1 MSDKVACTQCGKDHE
16 LIDLLRGLCP
26 VCLFAQAVPDAA
38 RRSDSREARF
48 VPPKIL
54 ELAPHFP
61 QLKILELIGQGGM
74 SAVYKARQMSLDRT
88 VAVKLLPQEVA
99 DSHGGLER
107 FRQEAKTLA
116 QLSHPN
122 IVNVYDAGQAGPWCF
137 IVMEFIN
144 GPNLR
149 QLLGDSNLPTSDVL
163 RYASEICDGLQ
174 YAHDRGVVHR
184 DVKPENVLIADDGH
198 VRLVDFGLAKLL
210 KPSGSATTQTGR
222 VIGTPHYLAP
232 EQVETP
238 GKVDHRADVYSLGVL
253 IYEMLTGEL
262 PLGHFAP
269 PSRRIGSDPAF
280 DAVVLRAMARDAQ
293 QRYQCVRDVRAG
305 IAAATAGGNSV
316 LASKYR
322 ATWQTT
328 ASELFLSIGSI
339 FAGLVGC
346 CVLLVAFVVT
356 DQNAPR
362 KRSEPRVLGHFES
375 RDPGKPVVTRVQ
387 EGDFVYDTT
396 APPEFLPAP
405 GGELRSATG
414 GNVLE
419 IFPIAIWFTFAFV
432 ACLSSF
438 GLARVNVSSKTNWRE
453 LSLAQIPSVPSLLA
467 AYLLLG
473 SVLLLGPG
481 LAILLLG
488 YLPLFAQVQHWS
500 FLGMDFTAADR
511 VASLT
516 PYWLRVY
523 SAGMITSAAWS
534 LCLQFIVR
542 ARSSLL
548 QRLFHPSSD
557 DTTSAMTRTAAIV
570 SACVLIPVGC
580 VLLYASWAATPG
592 EALHRPT
599 IVE

>member
-405 GGELRSATG
+405 GGELRSAT
-414 GNVLE
+414 
-419 IFPIAIWFTFAFV
+419 
-432 ACLSSF
+432 SS
-438 GLARVNVSSKTNWRE
+438 RSS
-453 LSLAQIPSVPSLLA
+453 PSLS
-467 AYLLLG
+467 G
-473 SVLLLGPG
+473 S
-481 LAILLLG
+481 
-488 YLPLFAQVQHWS
+488 H
-500 FLGMDFTAADR
+500 
-511 VASLT
+511 
-516 PYWLRVY
+516 LRSWHV
-523 SAGMITSAAWS
+523 SAASDWHESTFLPKQTGVNFHWRRFHLYRVCWQRIFFSEAFCCSAPAWRSCCWDICRCS
-534 LCLQFIVR
+534 LRFSTGVFSEWTSQRRIESH
-542 ARSSLL
+542 RS
-548 QRLFHPSSD
+548 HP
-557 DTTSAMTRTAAIV
+557 TGSASTLPA
-570 SACVLIPVGC
+570 
-580 VLLYASWAATPG
+580 
-592 EALHRPT
+592 
-599 IVE
+599 